1 MSSNEGPF
9 RCEQTTW
16 ASRIRD
22 KVVFIT
28 IAVKKRP
35 LLHRLD
41 IHSSFLF
48 LSFSF
53 ALIFFLSVSRFCL
66 SRTTSISIYTHTP
79 THALLDHSLLALF
92 LSLTHTLSLFL
103 AYYRAAQHI
112 FRDAPRTIKRP
123 AAVVSLP

>member
-41 IHSSFLF
+41 VHSPFLF

-53 ALIFFLSVSRFCL
+53 ALICFLSVSRFCL
-66 SRTTSISIYTHTP
+66 SRTTSIYIYTHTHLH
-79 THALLDHSLLALF
+79 THFSTILYSLSFSLSLLLTHSLSF
-92 LSLTHTLSLFL
+92 SLTIELPNTFSVTH
-103 AYYRAAQHI
+103 RA
-112 FRDAPRTIKRP
+112 R
-123 AAVVSLP
+123 

>member
-41 IHSSFLF
+41 VHS
-48 LSFSF
+48 
-53 ALIFFLSVSRFCL
+53 
-66 SRTTSISIYTHTP
+66 P
-79 THALLDHSLLALF
+79 F
-92 LSLTHTLSLFL
+92 LSLSLILIRSHLLSISLSIL
-103 AYYRAAQHI
+103 PLSHNKHI
-112 FRDAPRTIKRP
+112 YI
-123 AAVVSLP
+123 

>member
-35 LLHRLD
+35 SPRH
-41 IHSSFLF
+41 SFLF
-48 LSFSF
+48 SLSLV
-53 ALIFFLSVSRFCL
+53 LIRSHFLSISL
-66 SRTTSISIYTHTP
+66 SILPLSHNKHKHIYTHTP

>member
-35 LLHRLD
+35 LLHRHD
-41 IHSSFLF
+41 IHSSFFF

-66 SRTTSISIYTHTP
+66 SRTTSISIYTHTHTYTRTSRP
-79 THALLDHSLLALF
+79 FFTRS
-92 LSLTHTLSLFL
+92 LSLSYSHTLSLSRLLSSCPTHF
-103 AYYRAAQHI
+103 
-112 FRDAPRTIKRP
+112 P
-123 AAVVSLP
+123 